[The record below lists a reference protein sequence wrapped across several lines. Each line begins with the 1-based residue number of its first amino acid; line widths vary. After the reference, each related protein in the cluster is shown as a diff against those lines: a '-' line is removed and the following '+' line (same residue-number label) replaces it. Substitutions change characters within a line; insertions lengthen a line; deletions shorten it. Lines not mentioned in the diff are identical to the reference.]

1 MYLEKEKRK
10 TKRWLSHGHLRENER
25 EEGQEK
31 PGKGQQRKRGSRW
44 GDRAGGQQRKP
55 PGTGQGVEIC
65 ASPYAPRG
73 GKRIDEMMNFF
84 QITFLLPKLNGVD

>member
-31 PGKGQQRKRGSRW
+31 PGKGQQRKRGSDW
-44 GDRAGGQQRKP
+44 ATELEG
-55 PGTGQGVEIC
+55 
-65 ASPYAPRG
+65 SRG
-73 GKRIDEMMNFF
+73 SRQAQAK
-84 QITFLLPKLNGVD
+84 V